1 MKPRHSRL
9 LCVLALVA
17 VVGSATLAVPQSA
30 PARTTVVVA
39 VPSAPAPVVVP
50 PPLAIVS
57 PAPVVVPLPPRV
69 VTPAPVIVVPHP
81 RRPHGHRWHH
91 WSRW

>member
-9 LCVLALVA
+9 LCVL
-17 VVGSATLAVPQSA
+17 
-30 PARTTVVVA
+30 ARTTVVVA

>member
-50 PPLAIVS
+50 
-57 PAPVVVPLPPRV
+57 LPPRV